1 MGFSVVALLCSVAL
15 SGHDCRRDTALD
27 VLPLGTASNSIECM
41 MSAQVTLAQ
50 LALHADEGFRWQIR
64 CEGETSIGHEHVG

>member
-1 MGFSVVALLCSVAL
+1 MGFSVVALLCAVAL

-27 VLPLGTASNSIECM
+27 VLPLGTASNSIECALYGQ
-41 MSAQVTLAQ
+41 MSLATLS
-50 LALHADEGFRWQIR
+50 LHADEGFRWQIR